1 MLAERI
7 WVIQYISSKCSLC
20 ILIKHLNYCCKMWKI
35 WMTSTGK
42 EWLKLL
48 NILCL
53 TVWAVALNSLKV
65 PLYISLSLMSCCNIF
80 HLRAAVW
87 IWARHS
93 LKISRLPK
101 SQSSHCVLKYLT
113 ASCTIRLIGVALIPQ
128 IKMFSLFCAILR
140 SVTNAWVCKCN
151 EGGKF
156 SNWCKAL

>member
-1 MLAERI
+1 M
-7 WVIQYISSKCSLC
+7 YINKTSELLLQNVKNMND
-20 ILIKHLNYCCKMWKI
+20 IYWKRVVKIIKH
-35 WMTSTGK
+35 
-42 EWLKLL
+42 
-48 NILCL
+48 ILCL